1 MLCRSRM
8 TEPVRAALFD
18 LDRTLVTRD
27 TASLFIRYE
36 RSRGDA
42 SALDLVRVAWW
53 MARYSVGALDAE
65 RVATKVALRY
75 REKRETWLSERG
87 KECYAESIREHV
99 SDEARRVVAE
109 HRSAGALVAIVTSGT
124 EYTAR
129 PLAEDLSIEHL
140 ICSRME
146 VKGGTFTGRV
156 HTPLCYG
163 AGKVTLTR
171 ALAAERGFALE
182 DACFYSDS
190 ITDLPLLEAVG
201 TPIVVNPD
209 ARLRGHAQK
218 RGWPIERW
226 R

>member
-1 MLCRSRM
+1 MPSRPRP

-18 LDRTLVTRD
+18 LDRTIVTRD
-27 TASLFIRYE
+27 TASLFVRYE

-42 SALDLVRVAWW
+42 SALDLLRVAWW
-53 MARYSVGALDAE
+53 MACYTVGALDAE
-65 RVATKVALRY
+65 RVAAKAALRY
-75 REKRETWLSERG
+75 REKTETWLSARG
-87 KECYAESIREHV
+87 KECYAALTRAYV
-99 SDEARRVVAE
+99 SDEARRVVE
-109 HRSAGALVAIVTSGT
+109 QHQNAGALVAIVTSGT

-129 PLAEDLSIEHL
+129 PLADDLNIEHL

-146 VKGGTFTGRV
+146 VSAGAFTGRV
-156 HTPLCYG
+156 HSPLCYG
-163 AGKVTLTR
+163 AGKVTLAR
-171 ALAAERGFALE
+171 ALAAERGFALR

-209 ARLRGHAQK
+209 ARLRSHAKKQ
-218 RGWPIERW
+218 GWRIERW